1 MNSEIVLHRQDI
13 KGVVFSSGKNEHV
26 AEALVQ
32 SMNKHFPNNPWE
44 HWRTLFVSGEVPIL
58 NQFLKRLLVID
69 SAVLLLTDDDII
81 EIHPYREDSKRKNE
95 AYELSG
101 PRDNVVFEV
110 GAIMSRVGLKRTF
123 IVTPDLD
130 EKHFRIM
137 DYLKKFELIRYPK
150 AEDVNCNRL
159 DYMGVV
165 AEKVIGKLA
174 GIGEDI
180 YHSDLP
186 ALGLCYGYFW
196 NFLNPVIKCLRKS
209 QSLVIRDET
218 NKDWRPDYGY
228 TITMAIPNELM
239 GQRDAKEYMDQT
251 LKLKSTS
258 LQFDDGRNPGVFIL
272 NYAEGSPLHIIDIPT
287 TLFTSKSVIG
297 RVEHYWAEQDAKAM
311 DSEFVELLTK
321 REILSFRRQLN
332 AVVKEKT
339 DTQECLYIV
348 DINDLPTHL
357 ESLQEG

>member
-1 MNSEIVLHRQDI
+1 MNSEITIHRNDI
-13 KGVVFSSGKNEHV
+13 KGVVFSSGKNEHI
-26 AEALVQ
+26 AKALVQ

-44 HWRTLFVSGEVPIL
+44 HWRALFSGEGPIL

-81 EIHPYREDSKRKNE
+81 SIHPYREDSKKKDVT
-95 AYELSG
+95 YERAG

-123 IVTPDLD
+123 IVAPDLD
-130 EKHFRIM
+130 EEHFRVM

-150 AEDVNCNRL
+150 AEGIVSNRL
-159 DYMGVV
+159 DDMKVV
-165 AEKVIGKLA
+165 AENVIMKLA
-174 GIGEDI
+174 EIGEDI

-196 NFLNPVIKCLRKS
+196 NFLNPVIKCLENP
-209 QSLVIRDET
+209 QSLIIQKEALKWKPED
-218 NKDWRPDYGY
+218 GY
-228 TITMAIPNELM
+228 TITMAIPYELM
-239 GQRDAKEYMDQT
+239 GQRDAKKYMDQT

-258 LQFDDGRNPGVFIL
+258 LQFDDGRNPGVFIF
-272 NYAEGSPLHIIDIPT
+272 NYAEGSPLHIVDIPT
-287 TLFTSKSVIG
+287 TLFTSQSVIS

-321 REILSFRRQLN
+321 REILSFRRQLSTI
-332 AVVKEKT
+332 VQEKT
-339 DTQECLYIV
+339 DAQECLHIV
-348 DINDLPTHL
+348 DINDLLAHL
-357 ESLQEG
+357 KSLQDG